1 MWKCLTILLLLFPAS
16 SPSWRPTAP
25 LDLRPANDPII
36 SCAPPGPTCAPGP
49 TTILPDSTG
58 RYAPVFP
65 GWGHH
70 HYPVSTTDDS
80 AQYYF
85 DQGLSLY
92 YSYHLTESAASFKEA
107 EQKDSR
113 CAMMYWGEALAMG
126 PYYNSTYTYK
136 MPTQVL
142 PVLDK
147 MNALASTA
155 SPREKDLIAALNQRY
170 STDTTDSHRTQLN
183 TAYAQAGKALITK
196 YPGDNDI
203 KALYIDGVMTEHA
216 WDMWDNKGQPRTW
229 TPELVKDCEDI
240 LKSDPD
246 HPAALHYHIH
256 LLEAS
261 LHPEATLASADR
273 LKDLMPGVAHMVH
286 MASHSYQRT
295 GHYDKGVAINDAAN
309 EDQANY
315 SKLAPQIH
323 LTTDVLHYDAVG
335 AFCGMNGGMFDEA
348 FRFALRC
355 RVIATSGKG
364 TPGANLQYLSMMP
377 EFVLVRMGKWQTIL
391 DQPTPDS
398 RWVYASLISHFTR
411 GMAYIRTGNQPAAK
425 ACLDSIRDQL
435 KEPFLL
441 QRALPFNEPI
451 KGASVAEGILEGEVL
466 FAQHHSGEAITA
478 FQHAIDMEDLLT
490 YREPKDWPLPARH
503 FAGACLLKVG
513 NAAEAERLYREDLAQ
528 NPGNGWSLLGLS
540 QSLAAE
546 HHAAAADDYLARAK
560 AAFAHAEQMPPTS
573 AY

>member
-1 MWKCLTILLLLFPAS
+1 MWKGLTILLLLSPKTGIHTQAPPAS
-16 SPSWRPTAP
+16 
-25 LDLRPANDPII
+25 NDGITHDPVI
-36 SCAPPGPTCAPGP
+36 SCAPPGPT
-49 TTILPDSTG
+49 TILPDADG

-65 GWGHH
+65 GWGHY
-70 HYPVSTTDDS
+70 HYPISTTDDS

-107 EQKDSR
+107 ELKDSR
-113 CAMMYWGEALAMG
+113 CAMTYWGEALAMG
-126 PYYNSTYTYK
+126 PYYNNTYTYK
-136 MPTQVL
+136 MPVQIL
-142 PVLDK
+142 PVLDR
-147 MNALASTA
+147 MNDLAATA
-155 SPREKDLIAALNQRY
+155 SAKEQDLIAALNHRY
-170 STDTTDSHRTQLN
+170 STDSTDSRRTQLN
-183 TAYAQAGKALITK
+183 TAWSQATKALITK

-216 WDMWDNKGQPRTW
+216 WDMWDNSGEPRSW
-229 TPELVKDCEDI
+229 TPGLVKDCEEI
-240 LKSDPD
+240 LKSNPD

-309 EDQANY
+309 QAQANY
-315 SKLAPQIH
+315 SALAPQIH
-323 LTTDVLHYDAVG
+323 LTTDVIHYDAVG
-335 AFCGMNGGMFDEA
+335 AFCGMNGGMFDGA
-348 FRFALRC
+348 FRFALKC

-364 TPGANLQYLSMMP
+364 IVSANLQYLSMMP

-391 DQPTPDS
+391 DQPVPDS
-398 RWVYASLISHFTR
+398 RWVYAGVISHFAR
-411 GMAYIRTGNQPAAK
+411 GMAYIRMGNQPAAQ
-425 ACLDSIRDQL
+425 ACLDSLREEL
-435 KEPFLL
+435 KDPTLL
-441 QRALPFNEPI
+441 QHIRPFNEAI
-451 KGASVAEGILEGEVL
+451 KAASVAEGILEGEIL
-466 FAQHHSGEAITA
+466 FAQHHPNEAITA

-503 FAGACLLKVG
+503 FAGACLLKLG
-513 NAAEAERLYREDLAQ
+513 NAAEAARLYREDLTQ
-528 NPGNGWSLLGLS
+528 NPGNGWSLLGLA
-540 QSLAAE
+540 QALAAQ
-546 HHAAAADDYLARAK
+546 HKDSATSYLALAK
-560 AAFAHAEQMPPTS
+560 GAFAQAVEIPPAS